1 MAPHDGSPATLDVVV
16 PMYNEALC
24 AAELLERFGAVRDR
38 LRDASDPVD
47 LRLILVDDGS
57 ADATVSIVKEIAA
70 PLGFVHPI
78 ELSRNFGHQA
88 AVTAGLDA
96 SSGDYVCVIDAD
108 LQDPPELIGPMLER
122 LRDGEL
128 DVVYGRRIAR
138 EGESWFKKA
147 TASVFYSVIRKL
159 SGLEIPQDTGDFRV
173 MTARVASGLRELPEH
188 NRFLRALVPWMGA
201 RSEPFDYERD
211 SRFAGDTKYPF
222 SKMFVLAMHAVF
234 AYSLFPIRLVQ
245 ALAIAMLGLVAAA
258 LPVVGGLWAAGV
270 ITPGAPL
277 VIAGALVFQTGL
289 ILLGIGMVGGYVHRI
304 QDEVKG
310 RPIYVRRD
318 AAPGDRYAPARLLTP
333 AIEQNEANEE
343 VRDVE
348 TIRRPAERG

>member
-24 AAELLERFGAVRDR
+24 VGELLDRFSAVRADLRAAAE
-38 LRDASDPVD
+38 PVD
-47 LRLILVDDGS
+47 LRLILIDDGS
-57 ADATVSIVKEIAA
+57 ADATVAIVSQLAA
-70 PLGFVHPI
+70 SLGYVHLI

-96 SSGDYVCVIDAD
+96 STGDYVCIIDAD
-108 LQDPPELIGPMLER
+108 LQDPPELIAPMLER
-122 LRDGEL
+122 LRSDDL
-128 DVVYGRRIAR
+128 DVVYGRRSAR
-138 EGESWFKKA
+138 DGESWFKKA
-147 TASVFYSVIRKL
+147 TASAFYSIIRKL

-188 NRFLRALVPWMGA
+188 NRFIRALVPWMGA

-211 SRFAGDTKYPF
+211 SRFAGDTKYPL
-222 SKMFVLAMHAVF
+222 SKMFVLAMHAIF

-245 ALAIAMLGLVAAA
+245 ALAIGMLGLVAAA
-258 LPVVGGLWAAGV
+258 TPVVLGLWAARI
-270 ITPGAPL
+270 ITPGTPL
-277 VIAGALVFQTGL
+277 VIAGALVLQTGL

-333 AIEQNEANEE
+333 AIEHNDVNEE